1 MENEDQHIPEHLSE
15 RWDAVSQALAA
26 AAIRL
31 SEASQ
36 AYNEVITERLE
47 LSRELKNWQMKTY
60 FGIDDYIK
68 SPAGT
73 SPERGAASPV

>member
-1 MENEDQHIPEHLSE
+1 MMRYSVVMENEDQHIPEHLSE

-36 AYNEVITERLE
+36 TYNEVITQRLA

-68 SPAGT
+68 Q
-73 SPERGAASPV
+73 